1 MCPSSFKRSS
11 SVHAQSVLKEHAAQ
25 MRHAPTAS
33 EARLFEAIRGGR
45 LGVTF
50 RRQVPVLGRFIADLL
65 ASEVRLIVEVDGGYH
80 EAREAADA
88 RRDRALVEAG
98 YRVVHLEG
106 ELVMRDVEAAVAR
119 VAAEIQE
126 LRGEAPH

>member
-1 MCPSSFKRSS
+1 MCPSSYYPRSS
-11 SVHAQSVLKEHAAQ
+11 TQKQSVLSERAAQ

-50 RRQVPVLGRFIADLL
+50 RRQVPVLGRFIGDLL
-65 ASEVRLIVEVDGGYH
+65 ASEVKLIVEIDGGYH
-80 EAREAADA
+80 AERAAADA

-98 YRVVHLEG
+98 YRVVHLDA

-119 VAAEIQE
+119 VAAEIEE
-126 LRGEAPH
+126 LRGEAPR